1 MLESSIK
8 IFQSFDFKAN
18 RREIFLPTGL
28 MWAIFAFNYSKLLA
42 IKDFLDE
49 ILALCVRFNDH
60 ILNPVEENISELVNI
75 HLHFHTGRPS
85 FIIFKCFKEKPIYIG
100 LALSKIQIKKYLLQ
114 LIDQIL
120 LNNVV
125 LLPFSLIELSSKY
138 LDVE

>member
-18 RREIFLPTGL
+18 RRKIFLPAGL
-28 MWAIFAFNYSKLLA
+28 MRAIFTFNDCKLLA

-85 FIIFKCFKEKPIYIG
+85 FIIFKGLKEVSIYIG
-100 LALSKIQIKKYLLQ
+100 LALAKIQIKKYLLQ

-125 LLPFSLIELSSKY
+125 LLPLRFIELPSKY
-138 LDVE
+138 FDVE